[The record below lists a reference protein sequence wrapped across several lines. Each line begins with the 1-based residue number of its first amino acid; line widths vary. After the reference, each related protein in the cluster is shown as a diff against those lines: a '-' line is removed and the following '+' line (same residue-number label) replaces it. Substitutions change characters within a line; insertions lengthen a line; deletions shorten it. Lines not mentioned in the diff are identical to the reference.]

1 MKDSWRKE
9 KEVKKKLCTR
19 AWCGVLAAALV
30 VTSTSSVMLAEA
42 AKAPKLNKKTITLRA
57 GAKKQLKVKNL
68 KKKQKVKWKSSKK
81 KIATVSKKG
90 LVRAKKIGITKIVA
104 KVGKKKLVCHV
115 RVLPKKIVI
124 RRPKPMPVATPVRV
138 VTPKPTAMVQPS
150 ETTNVRPTMDVTAKP
165 TIAPTVKP
173 TMVPTVKPTTAPTAT
188 PTASPSSAPTAPA
201 RTTTPSPSAVPI
213 VKPTASPSTAP
224 TTKPTATSTQ
234 TAKPSAGP
242 TATPTKMPSAAPL
255 PTPARTTTPSPSA
268 APIVKPT
275 ASPSTAPTTKP
286 TATPT
291 QTAKPS
297 ATPMA
302 TPTQTAKPSAT
313 PAATPTPTQTAKPS
327 ASPTVTPAPTPSA
340 APQPSATPTATPTV
354 KPTATPTVKPTA
366 TPTEKPTATPTVKPT
381 ATPTAKPTATPT
393 VKPTAT
399 PTVKPTATPTVK
411 PTATPTVKPTAT
423 PTVKPTATPTV
434 KPTAT
439 PTVKP
444 TATPTVKPTVKPTAT
459 PSGNAGQNVN
469 LNGKKAFTIAGY
481 QLALGLTRDEVN
493 TVLGSLKTDV
503 KRTAKS
509 PQGFDVIAFRAGGN
523 DTDKSFDEKH
533 STYILIYLKDDIVVG
548 ISGNASSMNF
558 DGTVSY
564 GTSAATLVSNGWVDV
579 DWYKTTAGDA
589 AAYSKDV
596 DNATII
602 AFADAYGDDKVYSI
616 QIFNNAYSIADMTQ
630 CTETTLP
637 MNYSA
642 DVLTEMETE
651 TFEILNAYL
660 VNTGVRDADV
670 KAIRKNTKVSNVAR
684 AYSKKIADGGQTDA
698 ADVERD
704 SAQIKTALKNAGI
717 SFDKW
722 GERILI
728 GNMDAIGFANSVI
741 ESNDARNTLISAD
754 YTICGIGASVY
765 TESAGKAVYYPNM
778 VIDFIDM
785 VSTL

>member
-1 MKDSWRKE
+1 
-9 KEVKKKLCTR
+9 
-19 AWCGVLAAALV
+19 
-30 VTSTSSVMLAEA
+30 
-42 AKAPKLNKKTITLRA
+42 
-57 GAKKQLKVKNL
+57 
-68 KKKQKVKWKSSKK
+68 
-81 KIATVSKKG
+81 
-90 LVRAKKIGITKIVA
+90 
-104 KVGKKKLVCHV
+104 
-115 RVLPKKIVI
+115 
-124 RRPKPMPVATPVRV
+124 MPVATPVRV
-138 VTPKPTAMVQPS
+138 VTPKPTAIVQPS
-150 ETTNVRPTMDVTAKP
+150 ETTNVSPTMDVTAKP
-165 TIAPTVKP
+165 TITPTVKP
-173 TMVPTVKPTTAPTAT
+173 TMVPTVKPTT
-188 PTASPSSAPTAPA
+188 
-201 RTTTPSPSAVPI
+201 
-213 VKPTASPSTAP
+213 
-224 TTKPTATSTQ
+224 
-234 TAKPSAGP
+234 
-242 TATPTKMPSAAPL
+242 TPTKMPSAAPL

-275 ASPSTAPTTKP
+275 ASPSTAPTA
-286 TATPT
+286 TAKPT

-297 ATPMA
+297 ATPTA
-302 TPTQTAKPSAT
+302 TPTATPSAAPQPSAT
-313 PAATPTPTQTAKPS
+313 PTATPTPTQTAKPS
-327 ASPTVTPAPTPSA
+327 ASPIVTPAPTPSA

-366 TPTEKPTATPTVKPT
+366 TPTVKPTATPTVKPTATPTVKPT

-411 PTATPTVKPTAT
+411 PTATPTAKPTATPTAKPTAT

-444 TATPTVKPTVKPTAT
+444 TATPTVKPTATPTVKPTAT

-523 DTDKSFDEKH
+523 GKNINDKY

-558 DGTVSY
+558 DGAVSY

-660 VNTGVRDADV
+660 VNTGVRAVDD
-670 KAIRKNTKVSNVAR
+670 KALRKNTKASNVAR
-684 AYSKKIADGGQTDA
+684 AYSKEIADEGCIDA
-698 ADVERD
+698 ANAERELAL
-704 SAQIKTALKNAGI
+704 SKAALKNAGL
-717 SFDKW
+717 SFAKW

-741 ESNDARNTLISAD
+741 ESERSRDTLISTD
-754 YTICGIGASVY
+754 YVFCGIGASVY

-778 VIDFIDM
+778 VIDFVDR
-785 VSTL
+785 VSAL

>member
-1 MKDSWRKE
+1 M
-9 KEVKKKLCTR
+9 
-19 AWCGVLAAALV
+19 
-30 VTSTSSVMLAEA
+30 
-42 AKAPKLNKKTITLRA
+42 
-57 GAKKQLKVKNL
+57 
-68 KKKQKVKWKSSKK
+68 
-81 KIATVSKKG
+81 
-90 LVRAKKIGITKIVA
+90 
-104 KVGKKKLVCHV
+104 
-115 RVLPKKIVI
+115 
-124 RRPKPMPVATPVRV
+124 
-138 VTPKPTAMVQPS
+138 
-150 ETTNVRPTMDVTAKP
+150 
-165 TIAPTVKP
+165 
-173 TMVPTVKPTTAPTAT
+173 
-188 PTASPSSAPTAPA
+188 
-201 RTTTPSPSAVPI
+201 
-213 VKPTASPSTAP
+213 
-224 TTKPTATSTQ
+224 
-234 TAKPSAGP
+234 
-242 TATPTKMPSAAPL
+242 
-255 PTPARTTTPSPSA
+255 
-268 APIVKPT
+268 
-275 ASPSTAPTTKP
+275 
-286 TATPT
+286 
-291 QTAKPS
+291 
-297 ATPMA
+297 
-302 TPTQTAKPSAT
+302 
-313 PAATPTPTQTAKPS
+313 
-327 ASPTVTPAPTPSA
+327 
-340 APQPSATPTATPTV
+340 
-354 KPTATPTVKPTA
+354 
-366 TPTEKPTATPTVKPT
+366 VKPT

-411 PTATPTVKPTAT
+411 PTATPTAKPTAT
-423 PTVKPTATPTV
+423 PTVKPTATPTA

-439 PTVKP
+439 
-444 TATPTVKPTVKPTAT
+444 PTVKPTAT
-459 PSGNAGQNVN
+459 PSGNAGQNVS

-523 DTDKSFDEKH
+523 GKNINDKY

-589 AAYSKDV
+589 AAYSKNV

-660 VNTGVRDADV
+660 VNTRVRAVDD
-670 KAIRKNTKVSNVAR
+670 KALRKKTKVSNVAR
-684 AYSKKIADGGQTDA
+684 AYSKEIADGGQTDA
-698 ADVERD
+698 ADVERN
-704 SAQIKTALKNAGI
+704 SAQIKTALKDAGI

-722 GERILI
+722 GESILI

-741 ESNDARNTLISAD
+741 ESERSRDTLISTD
-754 YTICGIGASVY
+754 YVFCGIGASVY
-765 TESAGKAVYYPNM
+765 TESAGKAIYYPNM

>member
-1 MKDSWRKE
+1 M
-9 KEVKKKLCTR
+9 
-19 AWCGVLAAALV
+19 
-30 VTSTSSVMLAEA
+30 
-42 AKAPKLNKKTITLRA
+42 
-57 GAKKQLKVKNL
+57 
-68 KKKQKVKWKSSKK
+68 
-81 KIATVSKKG
+81 
-90 LVRAKKIGITKIVA
+90 
-104 KVGKKKLVCHV
+104 
-115 RVLPKKIVI
+115 
-124 RRPKPMPVATPVRV
+124 
-138 VTPKPTAMVQPS
+138 
-150 ETTNVRPTMDVTAKP
+150 
-165 TIAPTVKP
+165 
-173 TMVPTVKPTTAPTAT
+173 
-188 PTASPSSAPTAPA
+188 
-201 RTTTPSPSAVPI
+201 
-213 VKPTASPSTAP
+213 KPTASPSTAP
-224 TTKPTATSTQ
+224 TA
-234 TAKPSAGP
+234 TAK
-242 TATPTKMPSAAPL
+242 
-255 PTPARTTTPSPSA
+255 
-268 APIVKPT
+268 
-275 ASPSTAPTTKP
+275 
-286 TATPT
+286 PT

-297 ATPMA
+297 ATPTA
-302 TPTQTAKPSAT
+302 TPTATPSAASQPSAT
-313 PAATPTPTQTAKPS
+313 PTATPTPTQTAKPS
-327 ASPTVTPAPTPSA
+327 ASPIVTPAPTPSA

-354 KPTATPTVKPTA
+354 
-366 TPTEKPTATPTVKPT
+366 
-381 ATPTAKPTATPT
+381 KPTATPT

-444 TATPTVKPTVKPTAT
+444 TATPTVKPTATPTVKPTATPTVKPTATPTVKPTATPTAKPTATPTVKPTATPTVKPTATPTAKPTATPTVKPTVKPTATPTVKPTATPTVKPTATPTAT

-523 DTDKSFDEKH
+523 DTDKSFDEKY

-564 GTSAATLVSNGWVDV
+564 RTPAATLVSNGWIDV

-684 AYSKKIADGGQTDA
+684 AYSKEIAKEGCIDA
-698 ADVERD
+698 DNAEREL
-704 SAQIKTALKNAGI
+704 ALSKKALENAGL
-717 SFDKW
+717 SFNNC

-741 ESNDARNTLISAD
+741 ESECSRDTLISTD
-754 YTICGIGASVY
+754 YGLCGIGASVY

>member
-1 MKDSWRKE
+1 M
-9 KEVKKKLCTR
+9 KKKSCTR

-138 VTPKPTAMVQPS
+138 VTPKPTAIVQPS
-150 ETTNVRPTMDVTAKP
+150 ETTNVSPTMDVTAKP

-173 TMVPTVKPTTAPTAT
+173 TMVPTAKPTT
-188 PTASPSSAPTAPA
+188 
-201 RTTTPSPSAVPI
+201 
-213 VKPTASPSTAP
+213 
-224 TTKPTATSTQ
+224 
-234 TAKPSAGP
+234 
-242 TATPTKMPSAAPL
+242 TPTKMPSAAPL

-275 ASPSTAPTTKP
+275 VSPSSAPTTKP
-286 TATPT
+286 TATAKPT

-297 ATPMA
+297 ATPIA
-302 TPTQTAKPSAT
+302 TPTQTAKPSVGPTAT
-313 PAATPTPTQTAKPS
+313 PTPTPTQTAKPS

-340 APQPSATPTATPTV
+340 APQPSATPTAT
-354 KPTATPTVKPTA
+354 
-366 TPTEKPTATPTVKPT
+366 
-381 ATPTAKPTATPT
+381 
-393 VKPTAT
+393 
-399 PTVKPTATPTVK
+399 
-411 PTATPTVKPTAT
+411 
-423 PTVKPTATPTV
+423 
-434 KPTAT
+434 
-439 PTVKP
+439 
-444 TATPTVKPTVKPTAT
+444 PTVKPTAT

-523 DTDKSFDEKH
+523 DTDKSFDEKY

-564 GTSAATLVSNGWVDV
+564 GTDAGTLVSNGWVDV
-579 DWYKTTAGDA
+579 DWYKTTAGNA

-616 QIFNNAYSIADMTQ
+616 QIFNNAYSIADMTK
-630 CTETTLP
+630 CRETTLP

-660 VNTGVRDADV
+660 VNTGVRAVDD
-670 KAIRKNTKVSNVAR
+670 KALRKNTKVSNVAR
-684 AYSKKIADGGQTDA
+684 AYSKEIADEGCIDA
-698 ADVERD
+698 ANAER
-704 SAQIKTALKNAGI
+704 KLALSKEALENAGL
-717 SFDKW
+717 SFNNW
-722 GERILI
+722 GERIMI

-741 ESNDARNTLISAD
+741 ESERSRDTLISTD
-754 YTICGIGASVY
+754 YVFCGIGASVY

-778 VIDFIDM
+778 VIDFVDR
-785 VSTL
+785 VSAL

>member
-1 MKDSWRKE
+1 MTDSWRKE
-9 KEVKKKLCTR
+9 KEVKKKSCTR

-138 VTPKPTAMVQPS
+138 VTPKPTAIVQPS
-150 ETTNVRPTMDVTAKP
+150 ETTNVSPTMDVTAKP

-188 PTASPSSAPTAPA
+188 PTASPSSAPTA
-201 RTTTPSPSAVPI
+201 
-213 VKPTASPSTAP
+213 
-224 TTKPTATSTQ
+224 
-234 TAKPSAGP
+234 
-242 TATPTKMPSAAPL
+242 TPTKMPSAAPL

-275 ASPSTAPTTKP
+275 ASPSTAPTA
-286 TATPT
+286 TAKPT

-297 ATPMA
+297 ATPTA
-302 TPTQTAKPSAT
+302 TPTA
-313 PAATPTPTQTAKPS
+313 
-327 ASPTVTPAPTPSA
+327 TPSA

-366 TPTEKPTATPTVKPT
+366 TPTVKPTATPTAKPT

-423 PTVKPTATPTV
+423 
-434 KPTAT
+434 
-439 PTVKP
+439 
-444 TATPTVKPTVKPTAT
+444 PTVKPTAT

-523 DTDKSFDEKH
+523 DTDKSFDEKY

-558 DGTVSY
+558 DGTVSD
-564 GTSAATLVSNGWVDV
+564 GTDAGTLVSNGWVDV
-579 DWYKTTAGDA
+579 DWYKTTAGNA

-602 AFADAYGDDKVYSI
+602 AFADAYGDNRVYSI

-684 AYSKKIADGGQTDA
+684 AYSKEIANKGCIDA
-698 ADVERD
+698 ANAKRE
-704 SAQIKTALKNAGI
+704 SALSKEALENAGL
-717 SFDKW
+717 SFNNW
-722 GERILI
+722 GERIMI

-741 ESNDARNTLISAD
+741 ESNDARNTLISAN
-754 YTICGIGASVY
+754 YAICGIGASVY
-765 TESAGKAVYYPNM
+765 TKSAGKAVYYPNM
-778 VIDFIDM
+778 VIDFIDKI
-785 VSTL
+785 STL

>member
-1 MKDSWRKE
+1 M
-9 KEVKKKLCTR
+9 KKKSCTR

-138 VTPKPTAMVQPS
+138 VTPKPTAIVQPS
-150 ETTNVRPTMDVTAKP
+150 ETTNVSPTMDVTAKP
-165 TIAPTVKP
+165 TITPTVKP
-173 TMVPTVKPTTAPTAT
+173 TMVPTVKPTT
-188 PTASPSSAPTAPA
+188 
-201 RTTTPSPSAVPI
+201 
-213 VKPTASPSTAP
+213 
-224 TTKPTATSTQ
+224 
-234 TAKPSAGP
+234 
-242 TATPTKMPSAAPL
+242 TPTKMPSAAPL

-275 ASPSTAPTTKP
+275 ASPSTAPTA
-286 TATPT
+286 TAKPT

-297 ATPMA
+297 ATPTA
-302 TPTQTAKPSAT
+302 TPTATPSAAPQPSAT
-313 PAATPTPTQTAKPS
+313 PTATPTPTQTAKPS
-327 ASPTVTPAPTPSA
+327 ASPIVTPAPTPSA

-366 TPTEKPTATPTVKPT
+366 TPTAKPT

-411 PTATPTVKPTAT
+411 PTATPTVKPPST
-423 PTVKPTATPTV
+423 
-434 KPTAT
+434 
-439 PTVKP
+439 
-444 TATPTVKPTVKPTAT
+444 PTVKPTAT

-523 DTDKSFDEKH
+523 GKNINDKY

-558 DGTVSY
+558 DGAVSY

-660 VNTGVRDADV
+660 VNTGVRAVDD
-670 KAIRKNTKVSNVAR
+670 KALRKNTKASNVAR
-684 AYSKKIADGGQTDA
+684 AYSKEIADEGCIDA
-698 ADVERD
+698 ANAERELAL
-704 SAQIKTALKNAGI
+704 SKAALKNAGL
-717 SFDKW
+717 SFAKW

-741 ESNDARNTLISAD
+741 ESERSRDTLISTD
-754 YTICGIGASVY
+754 YVFCGIGASVY

-778 VIDFIDM
+778 VIDFVDR
-785 VSTL
+785 VSAL

>member
-1 MKDSWRKE
+1 M
-9 KEVKKKLCTR
+9 KKKSCTR

-138 VTPKPTAMVQPS
+138 VTPKPTAIVQPS
-150 ETTNVRPTMDVTAKP
+150 ETTNVSQTMDVTAKP
-165 TIAPTVKP
+165 TITPTVKP
-173 TMVPTVKPTTAPTAT
+173 TMVPTVKPTT
-188 PTASPSSAPTAPA
+188 
-201 RTTTPSPSAVPI
+201 
-213 VKPTASPSTAP
+213 
-224 TTKPTATSTQ
+224 
-234 TAKPSAGP
+234 
-242 TATPTKMPSAAPL
+242 TPTKMPSAAPL

-275 ASPSTAPTTKP
+275 ASPSTAPTT
-286 TATPT
+286 
-291 QTAKPS
+291 
-297 ATPMA
+297 
-302 TPTQTAKPSAT
+302 
-313 PAATPTPTQTAKPS
+313 TPTQTAKPS
-327 ASPTVTPAPTPSA
+327 ASPIVTPAPTPSA

-366 TPTEKPTATPTVKPT
+366 TPTVKPTATPTAKPTATPTVKPT

-399 PTVKPTATPTVK
+399 PTVKPTATPTAK
-411 PTATPTVKPTAT
+411 PTAT
-423 PTVKPTATPTV
+423 
-434 KPTAT
+434 
-439 PTVKP
+439 
-444 TATPTVKPTVKPTAT
+444 PTVKPTAT

-523 DTDKSFDEKH
+523 DTDKSFDEKY

-564 GTSAATLVSNGWVDV
+564 GTDAGTLVSNGWVDV
-579 DWYKTTAGDA
+579 DWYKTTAGNA

-616 QIFNNAYSIADMTQ
+616 QIFNNAYSIADMTK
-630 CTETTLP
+630 CRETTLP

-660 VNTGVRDADV
+660 VNTGVRAVDD
-670 KAIRKNTKVSNVAR
+670 KALRKNTKVSNVAR
-684 AYSKKIADGGQTDA
+684 AYSKEIADEGCIDA
-698 ADVERD
+698 ANAER
-704 SAQIKTALKNAGI
+704 KLALSKEALENAGL
-717 SFDKW
+717 SF
-722 GERILI
+722 
-728 GNMDAIGFANSVI
+728 NN
-741 ESNDARNTLISAD
+741 
-754 YTICGIGASVY
+754 
-765 TESAGKAVYYPNM
+765 
-778 VIDFIDM
+778 
-785 VSTL
+785 

>member
-1 MKDSWRKE
+1 M
-9 KEVKKKLCTR
+9 KKKSCTR

-138 VTPKPTAMVQPS
+138 VTPKPTAIVQPS
-150 ETTNVRPTMDVTAKP
+150 ETTNVSPTMDVTAKP

-173 TMVPTVKPTTAPTAT
+173 TMVPTVKPTTA
-188 PTASPSSAPTAPA
+188 
-201 RTTTPSPSAVPI
+201 
-213 VKPTASPSTAP
+213 
-224 TTKPTATSTQ
+224 
-234 TAKPSAGP
+234 
-242 TATPTKMPSAAPL
+242 
-255 PTPARTTTPSPSA
+255 
-268 APIVKPT
+268 
-275 ASPSTAPTTKP
+275 
-286 TATPT
+286 
-291 QTAKPS
+291 
-297 ATPMA
+297 
-302 TPTQTAKPSAT
+302 
-313 PAATPTPTQTAKPS
+313 
-327 ASPTVTPAPTPSA
+327 
-340 APQPSATPTATPTV
+340 
-354 KPTATPTVKPTA
+354 
-366 TPTEKPTATPTVKPT
+366 
-381 ATPTAKPTATPT
+381 PTATPT

-423 PTVKPTATPTV
+423 PTVKPTATPTA

-444 TATPTVKPTVKPTAT
+444 TATPTAKPTATPTVKPTAT

-741 ESNDARNTLISAD
+741 ESNDARNTLISAN
-754 YTICGIGASVY
+754 YAICGIGASVY

-778 VIDFIDM
+778 VIDFIDKI
-785 VSTL
+785 SAL

>member
-1 MKDSWRKE
+1 M
-9 KEVKKKLCTR
+9 KKKSCTR

-188 PTASPSSAPTAPA
+188 PTASPS
-201 RTTTPSPSAVPI
+201 
-213 VKPTASPSTAP
+213 TAP
-224 TTKPTATSTQ
+224 TTKPTATS
-234 TAKPSAGP
+234 
-242 TATPTKMPSAAPL
+242 
-255 PTPARTTTPSPSA
+255 
-268 APIVKPT
+268 
-275 ASPSTAPTTKP
+275 
-286 TATPT
+286 
-291 QTAKPS
+291 
-297 ATPMA
+297 
-302 TPTQTAKPSAT
+302 
-313 PAATPTPTQTAKPS
+313 TQTAKPS

-366 TPTEKPTATPTVKPT
+366 TPTA
-381 ATPTAKPTATPT
+381 
-393 VKPTAT
+393 
-399 PTVKPTATPTVK
+399 
-411 PTATPTVKPTAT
+411 
-423 PTVKPTATPTV
+423 
-434 KPTAT
+434 
-439 PTVKP
+439 
-444 TATPTVKPTVKPTAT
+444 KPTAT

-548 ISGNASSMNF
+548 ISGNASSMDF

-741 ESNDARNTLISAD
+741 ESNDARNTLISAN
-754 YTICGIGASVY
+754 YAICGIGASVY

-778 VIDFIDM
+778 VIDFIDKI
-785 VSTL
+785 STL

>member
-1 MKDSWRKE
+1 M
-9 KEVKKKLCTR
+9 KKKSCTR

-138 VTPKPTAMVQPS
+138 VTPKPTAIVQPS
-150 ETTNVRPTMDVTAKP
+150 ETTNVSPTMDVTAKP

-188 PTASPSSAPTAPA
+188 PTASPSSAPT
-201 RTTTPSPSAVPI
+201 T
-213 VKPTASPSTAP
+213 
-224 TTKPTATSTQ
+224 
-234 TAKPSAGP
+234 
-242 TATPTKMPSAAPL
+242 
-255 PTPARTTTPSPSA
+255 
-268 APIVKPT
+268 
-275 ASPSTAPTTKP
+275 
-286 TATPT
+286 
-291 QTAKPS
+291 
-297 ATPMA
+297 
-302 TPTQTAKPSAT
+302 
-313 PAATPTPTQTAKPS
+313 
-327 ASPTVTPAPTPSA
+327 
-340 APQPSATPTATPTV
+340 
-354 KPTATPTVKPTA
+354 
-366 TPTEKPTATPTVKPT
+366 
-381 ATPTAKPTATPT
+381 
-393 VKPTAT
+393 
-399 PTVKPTATPTVK
+399 
-411 PTATPTVKPTAT
+411 
-423 PTVKPTATPTV
+423 
-434 KPTAT
+434 
-439 PTVKP
+439 
-444 TATPTVKPTVKPTAT
+444 KPTAT

-481 QLALGLTRDEVN
+481 QFALGLTRDEVN

-523 DTDKSFDEKH
+523 DTDKSFDEKY

-564 GTSAATLVSNGWVDV
+564 GTDAGTLVSNGWVDV
-579 DWYKTTAGDA
+579 DWYKTTAGNA

-616 QIFNNAYSIADMTQ
+616 QIFNNAYSIADMTK
-630 CTETTLP
+630 CRETTLP

-660 VNTGVRDADV
+660 VNTGVRAVDD
-670 KAIRKNTKVSNVAR
+670 KALRKNTKVSNVAR
-684 AYSKKIADGGQTDA
+684 AYSKEIADEGCIDA
-698 ADVERD
+698 ANAER
-704 SAQIKTALKNAGI
+704 KLALSKEALENAGL
-717 SFDKW
+717 SFNNW
-722 GERILI
+722 GERIMI

-741 ESNDARNTLISAD
+741 ESNDARNTLISAN
-754 YTICGIGASVY
+754 YAICGIGASVY

-778 VIDFIDM
+778 VIDFIDKI
-785 VSTL
+785 SAL

>member
-1 MKDSWRKE
+1 MS
-9 KEVKKKLCTR
+9 L
-19 AWCGVLAAALV
+19 VLAGALV
-30 VTSTSSVMLAEA
+30 ITSVFVPGQQTD
-42 AKAPKLNKKTITLRA
+42 AKAKVKLNKKKLVLTV
-57 GAKKQLKVKNL
+57 GKKAKLKVKGT
-68 KKKQKVKWKSSKK
+68 KKKVKWSSSKK
-81 KIATVSKKG
+81 KIATVTKKG
-90 LVRAKKIGITKIVA
+90 VVKAKKKGTAKIVA
-104 KVGKKKLVCHV
+104 KIGKKKYTCKVV
-115 RVLPKKIVI
+115 VKAKKKAKVTSKPKA
-124 RRPKPMPVATPVRV
+124 VA
-138 VTPKPTAMVQPS
+138 K
-150 ETTNVRPTMDVTAKP
+150 VTAKP
-165 TIAPTVKP
+165 GTLPSKNPQVSDNPSQTTQP
-173 TMVPTVKPTTAPTAT
+173 SEEGDPTTAKIILNDNVAT
-188 PTASPSSAPTAPA
+188 TWNAYH
-201 RTTTPSPSAVPI
+201 R
-213 VKPTASPSTAP
+213 
-224 TTKPTATSTQ
+224 
-234 TAKPSAGP
+234 
-242 TATPTKMPSAAPL
+242 PL
-255 PTPARTTTPSPSA
+255 KDVTVTE
-268 APIVKPT
+268 
-275 ASPSTAPTTKP
+275 
-286 TATPT
+286 
-291 QTAKPS
+291 
-297 ATPMA
+297 
-302 TPTQTAKPSAT
+302 
-313 PAATPTPTQTAKPS
+313 AATIRIGYTDIFDGSLYYTNTYGREMSLDELKSHEGEEFGQGFWKNHPRNDQSFTLQTGTVNTIYVRLVDNMTETVYYLNSDKIIVQGAAQKTPEPS
-327 ASPTVTPAPTPSA
+327 ASA
-340 APQPSATPTATPTV
+340 APSATPTSGTTSTPTPAPTSGTTGTPTPAPTNAPTGTPTSAPSKTPSVTPTV
-354 KPTATPTVKPTA
+354 
-366 TPTEKPTATPTVKPT
+366 KPTATPTVKPT

-399 PTVKPTATPTVK
+399 
-411 PTATPTVKPTAT
+411 
-423 PTVKPTATPTV
+423 
-434 KPTAT
+434 
-439 PTVKP
+439 
-444 TATPTVKPTVKPTAT
+444 PTVKPTAT

-523 DTDKSFDEKH
+523 DTDKSFDEKY

-579 DWYKTTAGDA
+579 GWYKTTAGNA

-602 AFADAYGDDKVYSI
+602 AFADAYGDNRVYSI
-616 QIFNNAYSIADMTQ
+616 QIFNNVYSIADMTQ

-684 AYSKKIADGGQTDA
+684 AYSKEIADEGCIDA
-698 ADVERD
+698 ANAER
-704 SAQIKTALKNAGI
+704 KLALSKAALEKAGL
-717 SFDKW
+717 SFNNC

-778 VIDFIDM
+778 VIDFIDKI
-785 VSTL
+785 SAL

>member
-1 MKDSWRKE
+1 M
-9 KEVKKKLCTR
+9 KKKSCTR

-81 KIATVSKKG
+81 KIATDSKKG
-90 LVRAKKIGITKIVA
+90 LVRAIKIGITKIVA

-138 VTPKPTAMVQPS
+138 VTPKPTAIVQPS
-150 ETTNVRPTMDVTAKP
+150 ETTNVSPTMDVTAKP
-165 TIAPTVKP
+165 TITPTVKP
-173 TMVPTVKPTTAPTAT
+173 TMVPTVKPTT
-188 PTASPSSAPTAPA
+188 
-201 RTTTPSPSAVPI
+201 
-213 VKPTASPSTAP
+213 
-224 TTKPTATSTQ
+224 
-234 TAKPSAGP
+234 
-242 TATPTKMPSAAPL
+242 TPTKMPSAAPL

-275 ASPSTAPTTKP
+275 ASPSTAPTA
-286 TATPT
+286 TAKPT

-297 ATPMA
+297 ATPTA
-302 TPTQTAKPSAT
+302 TPTA
-313 PAATPTPTQTAKPS
+313 
-327 ASPTVTPAPTPSA
+327 TPSA
-340 APQPSATPTATPTV
+340 APQPSATPTATPT
-354 KPTATPTVKPTA
+354 PTQ
-366 TPTEKPTATPTVKPT
+366 
-381 ATPTAKPTATPT
+381 TAKPSASPIVTPAPTPSAAPQPSATPTATPT

-439 PTVKP
+439 PTAKPTATPTAKPTATPTVKP
-444 TATPTVKPTVKPTAT
+444 TATPTVKPTATPTVKPTATPTVKPTATPTVKPTAT

-523 DTDKSFDEKH
+523 GKNINDKY

-558 DGTVSY
+558 DGAVSY

-660 VNTGVRDADV
+660 VNTGVRAVDD
-670 KAIRKNTKVSNVAR
+670 KALRKNTKASNVAR
-684 AYSKKIADGGQTDA
+684 AYSKEIADEGCIDA
-698 ADVERD
+698 ANAERELAL
-704 SAQIKTALKNAGI
+704 SKAALKNAGL
-717 SFDKW
+717 SFAKW

-741 ESNDARNTLISAD
+741 ESERSRDTLISTD
-754 YTICGIGASVY
+754 YVFCGIGASVY

-778 VIDFIDM
+778 VIDFIDKI
-785 VSTL
+785 STL

>member
-1 MKDSWRKE
+1 M
-9 KEVKKKLCTR
+9 KKKLCTR

-150 ETTNVRPTMDVTAKP
+150 ETTNVRPTMDVTEKP
-165 TIAPTVKP
+165 TIDPTVKP

-286 TATPT
+286 TAT
-291 QTAKPS
+291 S
-297 ATPMA
+297 
-302 TPTQTAKPSAT
+302 
-313 PAATPTPTQTAKPS
+313 TQTAKPS

-354 KPTATPTVKPTA
+354 KPTAKPTV
-366 TPTEKPTATPTVKPT
+366 KPTATPTVKPT

-393 VKPTAT
+393 A
-399 PTVKPTATPTVK
+399 
-411 PTATPTVKPTAT
+411 
-423 PTVKPTATPTV
+423 
-434 KPTAT
+434 
-439 PTVKP
+439 
-444 TATPTVKPTVKPTAT
+444 KPTAT

-523 DTDKSFDEKH
+523 GKNINDKY

-660 VNTGVRDADV
+660 VNTRVRAVDD
-670 KAIRKNTKVSNVAR
+670 KALRKKTKVSNVAR
-684 AYSKKIADGGQTDA
+684 AYSKEIADGGQTDA
-698 ADVERD
+698 ADVERN
-704 SAQIKTALKNAGI
+704 SAQIKTALKDAGI

-722 GERILI
+722 GESILI

-741 ESNDARNTLISAD
+741 ESERSRDTLISTD
-754 YTICGIGASVY
+754 YVFCGIGASVY
-765 TESAGKAVYYPNM
+765 TESAGKAIYYPNM

>member
-1 MKDSWRKE
+1 MTDSWRKE
-9 KEVKKKLCTR
+9 KEVKKKSCTR

-138 VTPKPTAMVQPS
+138 VTPKPTAIVQPS
-150 ETTNVRPTMDVTAKP
+150 ETTNVSPTMDVTA
-165 TIAPTVKP
+165 
-173 TMVPTVKPTTAPTAT
+173 
-188 PTASPSSAPTAPA
+188 
-201 RTTTPSPSAVPI
+201 
-213 VKPTASPSTAP
+213 
-224 TTKPTATSTQ
+224 
-234 TAKPSAGP
+234 
-242 TATPTKMPSAAPL
+242 
-255 PTPARTTTPSPSA
+255 
-268 APIVKPT
+268 
-275 ASPSTAPTTKP
+275 
-286 TATPT
+286 
-291 QTAKPS
+291 
-297 ATPMA
+297 
-302 TPTQTAKPSAT
+302 
-313 PAATPTPTQTAKPS
+313 
-327 ASPTVTPAPTPSA
+327 
-340 APQPSATPTATPTV
+340 
-354 KPTATPTVKPTA
+354 
-366 TPTEKPTATPTVKPT
+366 
-381 ATPTAKPTATPT
+381 
-393 VKPTAT
+393 
-399 PTVKPTATPTVK
+399 
-411 PTATPTVKPTAT
+411 
-423 PTVKPTATPTV
+423 
-434 KPTAT
+434 
-439 PTVKP
+439 
-444 TATPTVKPTVKPTAT
+444 KPTVKPTAT

-523 DTDKSFDEKH
+523 DTDKSFDEKY

-579 DWYKTTAGDA
+579 GWYKTTAGNA

-602 AFADAYGDDKVYSI
+602 AFADAYGDNRVYSI
-616 QIFNNAYSIADMTQ
+616 QIFNNVYSIADMTQ

-684 AYSKKIADGGQTDA
+684 AYSKKIANKGCIDA
-698 ADVERD
+698 ANAKRD
-704 SAQIKTALKNAGI
+704 SAQTKEALENAGI
-717 SFDKW
+717 SFNNW
-722 GERILI
+722 GERIMI

-741 ESNDARNTLISAD
+741 ESNDARNTLISAN
-754 YTICGIGASVY
+754 YAICGIGASVY

-778 VIDFIDM
+778 VIDFIDKI
-785 VSTL
+785 SAL

>member
-1 MKDSWRKE
+1 M
-9 KEVKKKLCTR
+9 KKKLCTR

-297 ATPMA
+297 ATP
-302 TPTQTAKPSAT
+302 TAM
-313 PAATPTPTQTAKPS
+313 
-327 ASPTVTPAPTPSA
+327 PTV
-340 APQPSATPTATPTV
+340 
-354 KPTATPTVKPTA
+354 
-366 TPTEKPTATPTVKPT
+366 
-381 ATPTAKPTATPT
+381 KPTATPT

-444 TATPTVKPTVKPTAT
+444 TATPTVKPTATPTVKPTATPTVKPTATPTVKPTAT

-637 MNYSA
+637 MHYSA

-741 ESNDARNTLISAD
+741 ESNDARNTLISAN
-754 YTICGIGASVY
+754 YAICGIGASVY

-778 VIDFIDM
+778 VIDFIDKI
-785 VSTL
+785 STL

>member
-1 MKDSWRKE
+1 
-9 KEVKKKLCTR
+9 
-19 AWCGVLAAALV
+19 
-30 VTSTSSVMLAEA
+30 MLAEA

-138 VTPKPTAMVQPS
+138 VTPKPTAIVQPS
-150 ETTNVRPTMDVTAKP
+150 ETTNVSPTMDVTAKP

-188 PTASPSSAPTAPA
+188 PTASPSTAPTAPA

-242 TATPTKMPSAAPL
+242 TAKPTKMPSAAPL

-297 ATPMA
+297 ATP
-302 TPTQTAKPSAT
+302 TA
-313 PAATPTPTQTAKPS
+313 TPTQTAKPS

-354 KPTATPTVKPTA
+354 K
-366 TPTEKPTATPTVKPT
+366 
-381 ATPTAKPTATPT
+381 PTAKPTATPT

-444 TATPTVKPTVKPTAT
+444 TATPTAKPTATPTVKPTATPTAKPTATPTVKPTAT

-741 ESNDARNTLISAD
+741 ESNDARNTLISAN
-754 YTICGIGASVY
+754 YAICGIGASVY

-778 VIDFIDM
+778 VIDFIDKI
-785 VSTL
+785 SAL

>member
-1 MKDSWRKE
+1 M
-9 KEVKKKLCTR
+9 
-19 AWCGVLAAALV
+19 
-30 VTSTSSVMLAEA
+30 
-42 AKAPKLNKKTITLRA
+42 
-57 GAKKQLKVKNL
+57 
-68 KKKQKVKWKSSKK
+68 
-81 KIATVSKKG
+81 
-90 LVRAKKIGITKIVA
+90 
-104 KVGKKKLVCHV
+104 
-115 RVLPKKIVI
+115 
-124 RRPKPMPVATPVRV
+124 
-138 VTPKPTAMVQPS
+138 
-150 ETTNVRPTMDVTAKP
+150 
-165 TIAPTVKP
+165 
-173 TMVPTVKPTTAPTAT
+173 
-188 PTASPSSAPTAPA
+188 
-201 RTTTPSPSAVPI
+201 
-213 VKPTASPSTAP
+213 KPTASPSTAP
-224 TTKPTATSTQ
+224 TA
-234 TAKPSAGP
+234 TAK
-242 TATPTKMPSAAPL
+242 
-255 PTPARTTTPSPSA
+255 
-268 APIVKPT
+268 
-275 ASPSTAPTTKP
+275 
-286 TATPT
+286 PT

-297 ATPMA
+297 ATPTA
-302 TPTQTAKPSAT
+302 TPTA
-313 PAATPTPTQTAKPS
+313 
-327 ASPTVTPAPTPSA
+327 TPSA
-340 APQPSATPTATPTV
+340 APQPSATPTATPT
-354 KPTATPTVKPTA
+354 PTQ
-366 TPTEKPTATPTVKPT
+366 
-381 ATPTAKPTATPT
+381 TAKPSASPIVTPAPTPSAAPQPSATPTATPT

-439 PTVKP
+439 PTAKPTATPTAKPTATPTVKP
-444 TATPTVKPTVKPTAT
+444 TATPTVKPTATPTVKPTATPTVKPTATPTVKPTAT

-523 DTDKSFDEKH
+523 GKNINDKY

-558 DGTVSY
+558 DGAVSY

-660 VNTGVRDADV
+660 VNTGVRAVDD
-670 KAIRKNTKVSNVAR
+670 KALRKNTKVSNVAR
-684 AYSKKIADGGQTDA
+684 AYSKEIADEGCIDA
-698 ADVERD
+698 ANAER
-704 SAQIKTALKNAGI
+704 KLALSKEALENAGL
-717 SFDKW
+717 SFNNW
-722 GERILI
+722 GERIMI

-741 ESNDARNTLISAD
+741 ESNDARNTLISAN
-754 YTICGIGASVY
+754 YAICGIGASVY

-778 VIDFIDM
+778 VIDFIDKI
-785 VSTL
+785 SAL

>member
-1 MKDSWRKE
+1 M
-9 KEVKKKLCTR
+9 KKKLCTR

-297 ATPMA
+297 ATP
-302 TPTQTAKPSAT
+302 TA
-313 PAATPTPTQTAKPS
+313 TPTQTAKPS

-354 KPTATPTVKPTA
+354 KPTATPT
-366 TPTEKPTATPTVKPT
+366 
-381 ATPTAKPTATPT
+381 AKPTATPT

-399 PTVKPTATPTVK
+399 
-411 PTATPTVKPTAT
+411 
-423 PTVKPTATPTV
+423 
-434 KPTAT
+434 
-439 PTVKP
+439 
-444 TATPTVKPTVKPTAT
+444 PTVKPTAT

-637 MNYSA
+637 MHYST

-741 ESNDARNTLISAD
+741 ESNDARNTLISAN
-754 YTICGIGASVY
+754 YAICGIGASVY

-778 VIDFIDM
+778 VIDFIDKI
-785 VSTL
+785 STL

>member
-1 MKDSWRKE
+1 M
-9 KEVKKKLCTR
+9 
-19 AWCGVLAAALV
+19 LAAALV

-138 VTPKPTAMVQPS
+138 VTPKPTAIVQPS
-150 ETTNVRPTMDVTAKP
+150 ETTNVSPTMDVTAKP

-188 PTASPSSAPTAPA
+188 PTASPSSAPT
-201 RTTTPSPSAVPI
+201 T
-213 VKPTASPSTAP
+213 KPTASPSTAP
-224 TTKPTATSTQ
+224 TAL
-234 TAKPSAGP
+234 
-242 TATPTKMPSAAPL
+242 PTKMPSAAPL

-275 ASPSTAPTTKP
+275 ASPSSAPT
-286 TATPT
+286 AT

-297 ATPMA
+297 ASPTA
-302 TPTQTAKPSAT
+302 TPTA
-313 PAATPTPTQTAKPS
+313 TPTQTAKPS

-354 KPTATPTVKPTA
+354 KPTAKPTATPTVKPVVTPTVKPTA
-366 TPTEKPTATPTVKPT
+366 TPTVKPTATPTVKPT

-399 PTVKPTATPTVK
+399 PTAKPTATPTVK
-411 PTATPTVKPTAT
+411 PTAT
-423 PTVKPTATPTV
+423 
-434 KPTAT
+434 
-439 PTVKP
+439 
-444 TATPTVKPTVKPTAT
+444 PTVKPTAT

-523 DTDKSFDEKH
+523 DTDKSFDEKY

-564 GTSAATLVSNGWVDV
+564 RTPAGTLVSNGWVDV
-579 DWYKTTAGDA
+579 DWYKTTAGNA

-602 AFADAYGDDKVYSI
+602 AFADAYGDNRVYSI

-684 AYSKKIADGGQTDA
+684 AYSKKIADGRQTDA

-704 SAQIKTALKNAGI
+704 SAQIKTALENAGI
-717 SFDKW
+717 SLSGKERYW
-722 GERILI
+722 GERIMI
-728 GNMDAIGFANSVI
+728 GNMDAIGFANSAI
-741 ESNDARNTLISAD
+741 ESERSRSNLINTYYGL
-754 YTICGIGASVY
+754 CGIGASVY

-778 VIDFIDM
+778 VIDFIDKI
-785 VSTL
+785 SAL

>member
-1 MKDSWRKE
+1 M
-9 KEVKKKLCTR
+9 KKKSCTR

-138 VTPKPTAMVQPS
+138 VTPKPTAIVQPS
-150 ETTNVRPTMDVTAKP
+150 ETTNVSPTMDVTAKP

-173 TMVPTVKPTTAPTAT
+173 TMVPTVKPTTA
-188 PTASPSSAPTAPA
+188 
-201 RTTTPSPSAVPI
+201 
-213 VKPTASPSTAP
+213 
-224 TTKPTATSTQ
+224 
-234 TAKPSAGP
+234 P

-275 ASPSTAPTTKP
+275 ASPSTAPTA
-286 TATPT
+286 TAKPT

-297 ATPMA
+297 ATPTA
-302 TPTQTAKPSAT
+302 TPTA
-313 PAATPTPTQTAKPS
+313 
-327 ASPTVTPAPTPSA
+327 TPSA

-366 TPTEKPTATPTVKPT
+366 T
-381 ATPTAKPTATPT
+381 
-393 VKPTAT
+393 
-399 PTVKPTATPTVK
+399 
-411 PTATPTVKPTAT
+411 
-423 PTVKPTATPTV
+423 
-434 KPTAT
+434 
-439 PTVKP
+439 
-444 TATPTVKPTVKPTAT
+444 PTVKPTAT

-523 DTDKSFDEKH
+523 GKNINDKY

-558 DGTVSY
+558 DGAVSY

-660 VNTGVRDADV
+660 VNTGVRAVDD
-670 KAIRKNTKVSNVAR
+670 KALRKNTKASNVAR
-684 AYSKKIADGGQTDA
+684 AYSKEIADEGCIDA
-698 ADVERD
+698 ANAERELAL
-704 SAQIKTALKNAGI
+704 SKAALKNAGL
-717 SFDKW
+717 SFAKW

-741 ESNDARNTLISAD
+741 ESERSRDTLISTD
-754 YTICGIGASVY
+754 YVFCGIGASVY

-778 VIDFIDM
+778 VIDFIDKI
-785 VSTL
+785 STL

>member
-1 MKDSWRKE
+1 
-9 KEVKKKLCTR
+9 
-19 AWCGVLAAALV
+19 
-30 VTSTSSVMLAEA
+30 
-42 AKAPKLNKKTITLRA
+42 
-57 GAKKQLKVKNL
+57 
-68 KKKQKVKWKSSKK
+68 
-81 KIATVSKKG
+81 
-90 LVRAKKIGITKIVA
+90 
-104 KVGKKKLVCHV
+104 
-115 RVLPKKIVI
+115 
-124 RRPKPMPVATPVRV
+124 
-138 VTPKPTAMVQPS
+138 
-150 ETTNVRPTMDVTAKP
+150 
-165 TIAPTVKP
+165 
-173 TMVPTVKPTTAPTAT
+173 
-188 PTASPSSAPTAPA
+188 
-201 RTTTPSPSAVPI
+201 
-213 VKPTASPSTAP
+213 
-224 TTKPTATSTQ
+224 
-234 TAKPSAGP
+234 
-242 TATPTKMPSAAPL
+242 MPSAAPL

-275 ASPSTAPTTKP
+275 ASPSTATTTKPTATP

-297 ATPMA
+297 A
-302 TPTQTAKPSAT
+302 
-313 PAATPTPTQTAKPS
+313 
-327 ASPTVTPAPTPSA
+327 SPIVTPEPTPSA
-340 APQPSATPTATPTV
+340 APQPSATPTATPTPTPTQTAKPSASPIV
-354 KPTATPTVKPTA
+354 TPAPTPSAAPQPSAKPTATPTA
-366 TPTEKPTATPTVKPT
+366 KPT

-399 PTVKPTATPTVK
+399 PTVKPTATPT
-411 PTATPTVKPTAT
+411 A
-423 PTVKPTATPTV
+423 
-434 KPTAT
+434 
-439 PTVKP
+439 
-444 TATPTVKPTVKPTAT
+444 KPTAT

-523 DTDKSFDEKH
+523 GKNINDKYR
-533 STYILIYLKDDIVVG
+533 TYILIYLKDDIVVG

-564 GTSAATLVSNGWVDV
+564 GTDAGTLVSNGWVDV
-579 DWYKTTAGDA
+579 DWYKTTAGVA

-660 VNTGVRDADV
+660 VNTKVRAVDDIAL
-670 KAIRKNTKVSNVAR
+670 RRNTKVSNVAR
-684 AYSKKIADGGQTDA
+684 AYSKKIANDGCIDA
-698 ADVERD
+698 DNAEREL
-704 SAQIKTALKNAGI
+704 ALSKKVLENAGL

>member
-1 MKDSWRKE
+1 M
-9 KEVKKKLCTR
+9 KKKSCTR

-138 VTPKPTAMVQPS
+138 VTPKPTAIVQPS
-150 ETTNVRPTMDVTAKP
+150 ETANVSPTMDVTAKP

-188 PTASPSSAPTAPA
+188 PTASPSSAPT
-201 RTTTPSPSAVPI
+201 T
-213 VKPTASPSTAP
+213 KPTASPSTAP
-224 TTKPTATSTQ
+224 TAL
-234 TAKPSAGP
+234 
-242 TATPTKMPSAAPL
+242 PTKMPSAAPL

-275 ASPSTAPTTKP
+275 ASPSTAPTAKP
-286 TATPT
+286 TASPSSAPTAT
-291 QTAKPS
+291 QTAK
-297 ATPMA
+297 
-302 TPTQTAKPSAT
+302 
-313 PAATPTPTQTAKPS
+313 
-327 ASPTVTPAPTPSA
+327 
-340 APQPSATPTATPTV
+340 PSATPTATPTV
-354 KPTATPTVKPTA
+354 
-366 TPTEKPTATPTVKPT
+366 KPTATPTVKPT

-399 PTVKPTATPTVK
+399 
-411 PTATPTVKPTAT
+411 
-423 PTVKPTATPTV
+423 
-434 KPTAT
+434 
-439 PTVKP
+439 
-444 TATPTVKPTVKPTAT
+444 PTVKPTAT

-523 DTDKSFDEKH
+523 GKNINDKYR
-533 STYILIYLKDDIVVG
+533 TYILIYLKDDIVVG

-564 GTSAATLVSNGWVDV
+564 GTDAGTLVSNGWVDV
-579 DWYKTTAGDA
+579 DWYTTTAGVA

-602 AFADAYGDDKVYSI
+602 AFADVHRDNKVYSI

-660 VNTGVRDADV
+660 VNTKVRAVDDIAL
-670 KAIRKNTKVSNVAR
+670 RRNTKVSNVAR
-684 AYSKKIADGGQTDA
+684 AYSKELADEGCIDA
-698 ADVERD
+698 DNAKRD
-704 SAQIKTALKNAGI
+704 SALKEALKNAGI

-741 ESNDARNTLISAD
+741 ESNDARNTLISTD
-754 YTICGIGASVY
+754 YVFCGIGASVY

>member
-1 MKDSWRKE
+1 M
-9 KEVKKKLCTR
+9 KKKSCTR

-138 VTPKPTAMVQPS
+138 VTPKPTAIVQPS
-150 ETTNVRPTMDVTAKP
+150 ETTNVSPTMDVTAKP

-173 TMVPTVKPTTAPTAT
+173 TMVPTVKPTM
-188 PTASPSSAPTAPA
+188 
-201 RTTTPSPSAVPI
+201 V
-213 VKPTASPSTAP
+213 
-224 TTKPTATSTQ
+224 
-234 TAKPSAGP
+234 P

-275 ASPSTAPTTKP
+275 ASPSTAPTAKP
-286 TATPT
+286 TASPSCAP
-291 QTAKPS
+291 TAKP
-297 ATPMA
+297 TKM
-302 TPTQTAKPSAT
+302 
-313 PAATPTPTQTAKPS
+313 
-327 ASPTVTPAPTPSA
+327 PSA
-340 APQPSATPTATPTV
+340 APLPTPARTTTPSPSAAPIVKPTASPSTAPTAKPTV
-354 KPTATPTVKPTA
+354 KPTAT
-366 TPTEKPTATPTVKPT
+366 
-381 ATPTAKPTATPT
+381 
-393 VKPTAT
+393 
-399 PTVKPTATPTVK
+399 
-411 PTATPTVKPTAT
+411 
-423 PTVKPTATPTV
+423 
-434 KPTAT
+434 
-439 PTVKP
+439 
-444 TATPTVKPTVKPTAT
+444 PTAT

-523 DTDKSFDEKH
+523 GKNINDKYR
-533 STYILIYLKDDIVVG
+533 TYILIYLKDDIVVG

-564 GTSAATLVSNGWVDV
+564 GTDAGTLVSNGWVDV
-579 DWYKTTAGDA
+579 DWYTTTAGVA

-602 AFADAYGDDKVYSI
+602 AFADVHRDNKVYSI

-660 VNTGVRDADV
+660 VNTGVRDADD
-670 KAIRKNTKVSNVAR
+670 KALRKNTKVSNVAR
-684 AYSKKIADGGQTDA
+684 AYSKELADEGCIDA
-698 ADVERD
+698 DNAKRD
-704 SAQIKTALKNAGI
+704 SALKEALKNAGI

-741 ESNDARNTLISAD
+741 ESNDARNTLISTD
-754 YTICGIGASVY
+754 YVFCGIGASVY

-778 VIDFIDM
+778 VIDFVDR
-785 VSTL
+785 VSAL

>member
-1 MKDSWRKE
+1 M
-9 KEVKKKLCTR
+9 KKKSCTR

-138 VTPKPTAMVQPS
+138 VTPKPTAIVQPS
-150 ETTNVRPTMDVTAKP
+150 ETTNVSPTMDVTAKP
-165 TIAPTVKP
+165 TITPTVKP
-173 TMVPTVKPTTAPTAT
+173 TMVPTVKPTT
-188 PTASPSSAPTAPA
+188 
-201 RTTTPSPSAVPI
+201 
-213 VKPTASPSTAP
+213 
-224 TTKPTATSTQ
+224 
-234 TAKPSAGP
+234 
-242 TATPTKMPSAAPL
+242 TPTKMPSAAPL

-275 ASPSTAPTTKP
+275 ASPSTAPTA
-286 TATPT
+286 TAKPT

-297 ATPMA
+297 ATPTA
-302 TPTQTAKPSAT
+302 TPTATPSAAPQPSAT
-313 PAATPTPTQTAKPS
+313 PTATPTPTQTAKPS
-327 ASPTVTPAPTPSA
+327 ASPIVTPAPTPSA

-366 TPTEKPTATPTVKPT
+366 TPTVKPTATPTAKPT

-411 PTATPTVKPTAT
+411 PTATPTVKPPST
-423 PTVKPTATPTV
+423 
-434 KPTAT
+434 
-439 PTVKP
+439 
-444 TATPTVKPTVKPTAT
+444 PTVKPTAT

-523 DTDKSFDEKH
+523 GKNINDKY

-558 DGTVSY
+558 DGAVSY

-660 VNTGVRDADV
+660 VNTGVRAVDD
-670 KAIRKNTKVSNVAR
+670 KALRKNTKASNVAR
-684 AYSKKIADGGQTDA
+684 AYSKEIADEGCIDA
-698 ADVERD
+698 ANAERELAL
-704 SAQIKTALKNAGI
+704 SKAALKNAGL
-717 SFDKW
+717 SFAKW

-741 ESNDARNTLISAD
+741 ESERSRDTLISTD
-754 YTICGIGASVY
+754 YVFCGIGASVY

-778 VIDFIDM
+778 VIDFVDR
-785 VSTL
+785 VSAL

>member
-1 MKDSWRKE
+1 M
-9 KEVKKKLCTR
+9 KKKSCTR

-138 VTPKPTAMVQPS
+138 VTPKPTAIVQPS
-150 ETTNVRPTMDVTAKP
+150 ETANVSPTMDVTAKP
-165 TIAPTVKP
+165 TIA
-173 TMVPTVKPTTAPTAT
+173 
-188 PTASPSSAPTAPA
+188 
-201 RTTTPSPSAVPI
+201 
-213 VKPTASPSTAP
+213 
-224 TTKPTATSTQ
+224 
-234 TAKPSAGP
+234 
-242 TATPTKMPSAAPL
+242 
-255 PTPARTTTPSPSA
+255 
-268 APIVKPT
+268 
-275 ASPSTAPTTKP
+275 
-286 TATPT
+286 
-291 QTAKPS
+291 
-297 ATPMA
+297 
-302 TPTQTAKPSAT
+302 
-313 PAATPTPTQTAKPS
+313 
-327 ASPTVTPAPTPSA
+327 
-340 APQPSATPTATPTV
+340 
-354 KPTATPTVKPTA
+354 
-366 TPTEKPTATPTVKPT
+366 
-381 ATPTAKPTATPT
+381 
-393 VKPTAT
+393 
-399 PTVKPTATPTVK
+399 
-411 PTATPTVKPTAT
+411 
-423 PTVKPTATPTV
+423 
-434 KPTAT
+434 
-439 PTVKP
+439 
-444 TATPTVKPTVKPTAT
+444 PTVKPTAT

-523 DTDKSFDEKH
+523 DTDKSFDEKY

-579 DWYKTTAGDA
+579 GWYKTTAGDA

-630 CTETTLP
+630 CRETTLP

-684 AYSKKIADGGQTDA
+684 AYSKKIADGRQTDA
-698 ADVERD
+698 ADVEERD
-704 SAQIKTALKNAGI
+704 SAQIKAALENAGI
-717 SFDKW
+717 SLSGKKRYW
-722 GERILI
+722 GERIMI

-778 VIDFIDM
+778 VIDFIDKI
-785 VSTL
+785 STL

>member
-1 MKDSWRKE
+1 MTDSWRKE
-9 KEVKKKLCTR
+9 KEVKKKSCTR

-138 VTPKPTAMVQPS
+138 VTPKPTAIVQPS
-150 ETTNVRPTMDVTAKP
+150 ETTNVSPTMDVTAKP

-188 PTASPSSAPTAPA
+188 PTASPSSAPTA
-201 RTTTPSPSAVPI
+201 
-213 VKPTASPSTAP
+213 
-224 TTKPTATSTQ
+224 
-234 TAKPSAGP
+234 
-242 TATPTKMPSAAPL
+242 TPTKMPSAAPL

-275 ASPSTAPTTKP
+275 ASPSTAPTA
-286 TATPT
+286 TAKPT

-297 ATPMA
+297 ATPTA
-302 TPTQTAKPSAT
+302 TPTA
-313 PAATPTPTQTAKPS
+313 
-327 ASPTVTPAPTPSA
+327 TPSA

-366 TPTEKPTATPTVKPT
+366 T
-381 ATPTAKPTATPT
+381 
-393 VKPTAT
+393 
-399 PTVKPTATPTVK
+399 
-411 PTATPTVKPTAT
+411 
-423 PTVKPTATPTV
+423 
-434 KPTAT
+434 
-439 PTVKP
+439 
-444 TATPTVKPTVKPTAT
+444 PTVKPTAT

-523 DTDKSFDEKH
+523 DTDKSFDEKY

-564 GTSAATLVSNGWVDV
+564 GTDAGTLVSNGWVDV
-579 DWYKTTAGDA
+579 DWYKTTAGNA

-602 AFADAYGDDKVYSI
+602 AFADAYGDNRVYSI

-684 AYSKKIADGGQTDA
+684 AYSKEIANKGCIDA
-698 ADVERD
+698 ANAKRE
-704 SAQIKTALKNAGI
+704 SALSKEALENAGL
-717 SFDKW
+717 SFNNW
-722 GERILI
+722 GERIMI

-741 ESNDARNTLISAD
+741 ESNDARNTLISAN
-754 YTICGIGASVY
+754 YAICGIGASVY
-765 TESAGKAVYYPNM
+765 TKSAGKAVYYPNM
-778 VIDFIDM
+778 VIDFIDKI
-785 VSTL
+785 STL

>member
-1 MKDSWRKE
+1 M
-9 KEVKKKLCTR
+9 KKKLCTR

-297 ATPMA
+297 ATP
-302 TPTQTAKPSAT
+302 
-313 PAATPTPTQTAKPS
+313 
-327 ASPTVTPAPTPSA
+327 
-340 APQPSATPTATPTV
+340 
-354 KPTATPTVKPTA
+354 
-366 TPTEKPTATPTVKPT
+366 T
-381 ATPTAKPTATPT
+381 ATPTA
-393 VKPTAT
+393 
-399 PTVKPTATPTVK
+399 
-411 PTATPTVKPTAT
+411 
-423 PTVKPTATPTV
+423 
-434 KPTAT
+434 
-439 PTVKP
+439 
-444 TATPTVKPTVKPTAT
+444 KPTAT

-741 ESNDARNTLISAD
+741 ESNDARNTLISAN
-754 YTICGIGASVY
+754 YAICGIGASVY

-778 VIDFIDM
+778 VIDFIDKI
-785 VSTL
+785 STL

>member
-1 MKDSWRKE
+1 MTDSWRKE
-9 KEVKKKLCTR
+9 KEVKKKSCTR

-138 VTPKPTAMVQPS
+138 VTPKPTAIVQPS
-150 ETTNVRPTMDVTAKP
+150 ETTNVSPTMDVTAKP

-173 TMVPTVKPTTAPTAT
+173 TMVPTV
-188 PTASPSSAPTAPA
+188 
-201 RTTTPSPSAVPI
+201 
-213 VKPTASPSTAP
+213 
-224 TTKPTATSTQ
+224 
-234 TAKPSAGP
+234 
-242 TATPTKMPSAAPL
+242 
-255 PTPARTTTPSPSA
+255 
-268 APIVKPT
+268 
-275 ASPSTAPTTKP
+275 
-286 TATPT
+286 
-291 QTAKPS
+291 
-297 ATPMA
+297 
-302 TPTQTAKPSAT
+302 
-313 PAATPTPTQTAKPS
+313 
-327 ASPTVTPAPTPSA
+327 
-340 APQPSATPTATPTV
+340 
-354 KPTATPTVKPTA
+354 
-366 TPTEKPTATPTVKPT
+366 KPTATPTVKPT

-399 PTVKPTATPTVK
+399 PTVKPTAT
-411 PTATPTVKPTAT
+411 
-423 PTVKPTATPTV
+423 
-434 KPTAT
+434 
-439 PTVKP
+439 
-444 TATPTVKPTVKPTAT
+444 PTVKPTAT

-523 DTDKSFDEKH
+523 DTDKSFDEKY

-558 DGTVSY
+558 DGAVSY

-579 DWYKTTAGDA
+579 GWYKTTAGDA

-630 CTETTLP
+630 CRETTLP

-684 AYSKKIADGGQTDA
+684 AYSKKIADGRQTDA
-698 ADVERD
+698 ADVEERD
-704 SAQIKTALKNAGI
+704 SAQIKAALENAGI
-717 SFDKW
+717 SLSGKKRYW
-722 GERILI
+722 GERIMI

-778 VIDFIDM
+778 VIDFIDKI
-785 VSTL
+785 STL

>member
-1 MKDSWRKE
+1 M
-9 KEVKKKLCTR
+9 KKKSCTR

-138 VTPKPTAMVQPS
+138 VTPKPTAIVQPS
-150 ETTNVRPTMDVTAKP
+150 ETTNVSPTMDVTAKP

-188 PTASPSSAPTAPA
+188 PTASPSSAPTA
-201 RTTTPSPSAVPI
+201 
-213 VKPTASPSTAP
+213 
-224 TTKPTATSTQ
+224 
-234 TAKPSAGP
+234 
-242 TATPTKMPSAAPL
+242 TPTKMPSAAPL

-275 ASPSTAPTTKP
+275 ASPSTAPTA
-286 TATPT
+286 TAKPT

-297 ATPMA
+297 AT
-302 TPTQTAKPSAT
+302 
-313 PAATPTPTQTAKPS
+313 
-327 ASPTVTPAPTPSA
+327 
-340 APQPSATPTATPTV
+340 
-354 KPTATPTVKPTA
+354 
-366 TPTEKPTATPTVKPT
+366 PT

-423 PTVKPTATPTV
+423 
-434 KPTAT
+434 
-439 PTVKP
+439 
-444 TATPTVKPTVKPTAT
+444 PTVKPTAT

-523 DTDKSFDEKH
+523 DTDKSFDEKY

-564 GTSAATLVSNGWVDV
+564 GTDAGTLVSNGWVDV
-579 DWYKTTAGDA
+579 DWYKTTAGNA

-602 AFADAYGDDKVYSI
+602 AFADAYGDDRVYSI

-684 AYSKKIADGGQTDA
+684 AYSKEIANKGCIDA
-698 ADVERD
+698 ANAKRE
-704 SAQIKTALKNAGI
+704 SALSKEALENAGL
-717 SFDKW
+717 SFNNW
-722 GERILI
+722 GERIMI

-741 ESNDARNTLISAD
+741 ESNDARNTLISAN
-754 YTICGIGASVY
+754 YAICGIGASVY
-765 TESAGKAVYYPNM
+765 TKSAGKAVYYPNM
-778 VIDFIDM
+778 VIDFIDKI
-785 VSTL
+785 STL

>member
-1 MKDSWRKE
+1 M
-9 KEVKKKLCTR
+9 KKKSCTR

-138 VTPKPTAMVQPS
+138 VTPKPTAIVQPS
-150 ETTNVRPTMDVTAKP
+150 ETTNVSPTMDVTAKP

-201 RTTTPSPSAVPI
+201 RTTTPSS
-213 VKPTASPSTAP
+213 
-224 TTKPTATSTQ
+224 
-234 TAKPSAGP
+234 
-242 TATPTKMPSAAPL
+242 
-255 PTPARTTTPSPSA
+255 SA

-297 ATPMA
+297 A
-302 TPTQTAKPSAT
+302 
-313 PAATPTPTQTAKPS
+313 
-327 ASPTVTPAPTPSA
+327 SPIVTSAPTPSA
-340 APQPSATPTATPTV
+340 APQPSATPTATPAV

-366 TPTEKPTATPTVKPT
+366 TPTA
-381 ATPTAKPTATPT
+381 
-393 VKPTAT
+393 
-399 PTVKPTATPTVK
+399 
-411 PTATPTVKPTAT
+411 
-423 PTVKPTATPTV
+423 
-434 KPTAT
+434 
-439 PTVKP
+439 
-444 TATPTVKPTVKPTAT
+444 KPTAT

-523 DTDKSFDEKH
+523 GKNINDKYR
-533 STYILIYLKDDIVVG
+533 TYILIYLKDDIVVG

-564 GTSAATLVSNGWVDV
+564 GTDAGTLVSNGWVDV
-579 DWYKTTAGDA
+579 DWYTTTAGVA

-602 AFADAYGDDKVYSI
+602 AFADVHRDNKVYSI

-660 VNTGVRDADV
+660 VNTGVRDADD
-670 KAIRKNTKVSNVAR
+670 KALRKNTKVSNVAR
-684 AYSKKIADGGQTDA
+684 AYSKELADEGCIDA
-698 ADVERD
+698 DKAKRD
-704 SAQIKTALKNAGI
+704 SALKEALKNAGI

-741 ESNDARNTLISAD
+741 ESNDARNTLISTD
-754 YTICGIGASVY
+754 YVFCGIGASVY

-778 VIDFIDM
+778 VIDFVDR
-785 VSTL
+785 VSAL

>member
-1 MKDSWRKE
+1 M
-9 KEVKKKLCTR
+9 KKKSCTR

-138 VTPKPTAMVQPS
+138 VTPKPTAIVQPS
-150 ETTNVRPTMDVTAKP
+150 ETTNVSPTMDVTAKP

-188 PTASPSSAPTAPA
+188 PTASPSSAPT
-201 RTTTPSPSAVPI
+201 T
-213 VKPTASPSTAP
+213 KPTASPSTAP
-224 TTKPTATSTQ
+224 TAL
-234 TAKPSAGP
+234 
-242 TATPTKMPSAAPL
+242 PTKMPSAAPL

-275 ASPSTAPTTKP
+275 ASPSTAPTAKP
-286 TATPT
+286 TASPSSAPTAT
-291 QTAKPS
+291 QTAK
-297 ATPMA
+297 
-302 TPTQTAKPSAT
+302 
-313 PAATPTPTQTAKPS
+313 
-327 ASPTVTPAPTPSA
+327 
-340 APQPSATPTATPTV
+340 PSATPTATPTV
-354 KPTATPTVKPTA
+354 KPTAT
-366 TPTEKPTATPTVKPT
+366 
-381 ATPTAKPTATPT
+381 
-393 VKPTAT
+393 
-399 PTVKPTATPTVK
+399 
-411 PTATPTVKPTAT
+411 
-423 PTVKPTATPTV
+423 
-434 KPTAT
+434 
-439 PTVKP
+439 
-444 TATPTVKPTVKPTAT
+444 PTVKPTAT

-523 DTDKSFDEKH
+523 DTDKSFDEKY

-564 GTSAATLVSNGWVDV
+564 GTDAGTLVSNGWVDV
-579 DWYKTTAGDA
+579 DWYKTTAGNA
-589 AAYSKDV
+589 AACSKDV

-602 AFADAYGDDKVYSI
+602 AFADAYGDNRVYSI

-684 AYSKKIADGGQTDA
+684 AYSKEIANKGCIDA
-698 ADVERD
+698 ANAKRE
-704 SAQIKTALKNAGI
+704 SAQTKEALENAGI
-717 SFDKW
+717 SLNGKDRRW
-722 GERILI
+722 GEHIMI
-728 GNMDAIGFANSVI
+728 GNMDAIGFANSAI
-741 ESNDARNTLISAD
+741 ESERSRNNLINT
-754 YTICGIGASVY
+754 YYGLCGIGASVY

-778 VIDFIDM
+778 VIDFIDKI
-785 VSTL
+785 STL

>member
-1 MKDSWRKE
+1 M
-9 KEVKKKLCTR
+9 KKKSCTR

-138 VTPKPTAMVQPS
+138 VTPKPTAIVQPS
-150 ETTNVRPTMDVTAKP
+150 ETTNVSPTMDVTAKP

-188 PTASPSSAPTAPA
+188 PTASPSSAPTA
-201 RTTTPSPSAVPI
+201 
-213 VKPTASPSTAP
+213 
-224 TTKPTATSTQ
+224 
-234 TAKPSAGP
+234 
-242 TATPTKMPSAAPL
+242 TPTKMPSAAPL

-275 ASPSTAPTTKP
+275 ASPSTAPTA
-286 TATPT
+286 TAKPT

-297 ATPMA
+297 ATPTA
-302 TPTQTAKPSAT
+302 TPTATPSAAPQPSAT
-313 PAATPTPTQTAKPS
+313 PTATPTPTQTAKPS
-327 ASPTVTPAPTPSA
+327 ASPIVTPAPTPSA

-366 TPTEKPTATPTVKPT
+366 T
-381 ATPTAKPTATPT
+381 
-393 VKPTAT
+393 
-399 PTVKPTATPTVK
+399 
-411 PTATPTVKPTAT
+411 
-423 PTVKPTATPTV
+423 
-434 KPTAT
+434 
-439 PTVKP
+439 
-444 TATPTVKPTVKPTAT
+444 PTVKPTAT

-523 DTDKSFDEKH
+523 DTDKSFDEKY

-564 GTSAATLVSNGWVDV
+564 GTDAGTLVSNGWVDV
-579 DWYKTTAGDA
+579 DWYKTTAGNA

-602 AFADAYGDDKVYSI
+602 AFADAYGDNRVYSI

-684 AYSKKIADGGQTDA
+684 AYSKEIANKGCIDA
-698 ADVERD
+698 ANAKRE
-704 SAQIKTALKNAGI
+704 SALSKEALENAGL
-717 SFDKW
+717 SFNNW
-722 GERILI
+722 GERIMI

-741 ESNDARNTLISAD
+741 ESNDARNTLISAN
-754 YTICGIGASVY
+754 YAICGIGASVY
-765 TESAGKAVYYPNM
+765 TKSAGKAVYYPNM
-778 VIDFIDM
+778 VIDFIDKI
-785 VSTL
+785 STL

>member
-1 MKDSWRKE
+1 MEEGERSE
-9 KEVKKKLCTR
+9 KEIMHKSLVRR
-19 AWCGVLAAALV
+19 AGGGISGNFHIIGYARRG
-30 VTSTSSVMLAEA
+30 SKG
-42 AKAPKLNKKTITLRA
+42 AKAQQKNDNFARW
-57 GAKKQLKVKNL
+57 GKKQLKVKNL

-138 VTPKPTAMVQPS
+138 VTPKPTAIVQPS
-150 ETTNVRPTMDVTAKP
+150 ETTNVSPTMDVTAKP

-188 PTASPSSAPTAPA
+188 PTASPSSAPTA
-201 RTTTPSPSAVPI
+201 
-213 VKPTASPSTAP
+213 
-224 TTKPTATSTQ
+224 
-234 TAKPSAGP
+234 
-242 TATPTKMPSAAPL
+242 TPTKMPSAAPL

-275 ASPSTAPTTKP
+275 ASPSTAPTA
-286 TATPT
+286 TAKPT

-297 ATPMA
+297 ATPTA
-302 TPTQTAKPSAT
+302 TPTA
-313 PAATPTPTQTAKPS
+313 
-327 ASPTVTPAPTPSA
+327 TPSA
-340 APQPSATPTATPTV
+340 APQPSAT
-354 KPTATPTVKPTA
+354 
-366 TPTEKPTATPTVKPT
+366 
-381 ATPTAKPTATPT
+381 PTATPT

-444 TATPTVKPTVKPTAT
+444 TATPTVKPTATPTVKPTAT

-523 DTDKSFDEKH
+523 DTDKSFDEKY

-564 GTSAATLVSNGWVDV
+564 GTDAGTLVSNGWVDV
-579 DWYKTTAGDA
+579 DWYKTTAGNA

-602 AFADAYGDDKVYSI
+602 AFADAYGDNRVYSI

-684 AYSKKIADGGQTDA
+684 AYSKEIANKGCIDA
-698 ADVERD
+698 ANAKRE
-704 SAQIKTALKNAGI
+704 SALSKEALENAGL
-717 SFDKW
+717 SFNNW
-722 GERILI
+722 GERIMI

-741 ESNDARNTLISAD
+741 ESNDARNTLISAN
-754 YTICGIGASVY
+754 YAICGIGASVY
-765 TESAGKAVYYPNM
+765 TKSAGKAVYYPNM
-778 VIDFIDM
+778 VIDFIDKI
-785 VSTL
+785 STL